1 MFGQTLV
8 IVGILEVESSHLF
21 FMFDLYDLLS
31 PRVYVVS
38 EKQYDEILDKK
49 RKRHREA
56 LEARR
61 KVYEGYI
68 ADIDKELKELA

>member
-1 MFGQTLV
+1 MFGQIPV

-21 FMFDLYDLLS
+21 SMFDLYDLLS

-38 EKQYDEILDKK
+38 EKQYDEMLDKK
-49 RKRHREA
+49 RQRRREA

>member
-1 MFGQTLV
+1 
-8 IVGILEVESSHLF
+8 
-21 FMFDLYDLLS
+21 MFDLYDLLQ

-38 EKQYDEILDKK
+38 EKQYDEMLDKK
-49 RKRHREA
+49 RQRRREA

-68 ADIDKELKELA
+68 ADIDKELGELVN

>member
-1 MFGQTLV
+1 
-8 IVGILEVESSHLF
+8 
-21 FMFDLYDLLS
+21 MFDLYDLFA

-38 EKQYDEILDKK
+38 EKQYDEMLDKK
-49 RKRHREA
+49 RQHRCEA

-68 ADIDKELKELA
+68 AEIDKELGELVT

>member
-1 MFGQTLV
+1 
-8 IVGILEVESSHLF
+8 
-21 FMFDLYDLLS
+21 MFDLYDLFA

-38 EKQYDEILDKK
+38 EKQYDEMLDKK
-49 RKRHREA
+49 RQHRREA

-68 ADIDKELKELA
+68 AEIDKELGELVN